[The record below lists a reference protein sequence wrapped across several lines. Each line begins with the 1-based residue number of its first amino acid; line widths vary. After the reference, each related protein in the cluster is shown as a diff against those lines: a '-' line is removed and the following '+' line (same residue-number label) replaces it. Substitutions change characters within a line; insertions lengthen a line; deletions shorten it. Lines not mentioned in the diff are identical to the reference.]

1 MKNQRDSFIIHRA
14 KEGDIKA
21 FAELVSKYKDM
32 IFSVVM
38 KITGNRE
45 DAEDLLQEI
54 FIKIYRTMDQ
64 FRETSEFS
72 TWIYRI
78 AYTTTI
84 SELRKRKVYFSSIED
99 NTTALETADDDE
111 QETALK
117 LEYLDAALKKLPPNE
132 NFLITLYYLDEQS
145 VDAISEISGLTTAN
159 VKVKLHRIRK
169 KLAFEINKMM
179 NDEKE

>member
-99 NTTALETADDDE
+99 NTTALETADVLIPFAVIHWVKPDFQLSLPDLGG
-111 QETALK
+111 QPYGAL
-117 LEYLDAALKKLPPNE
+117 
-132 NFLITLYYLDEQS
+132 I
-145 VDAISEISGLTTAN
+145 GLTVLLLLISDT
-159 VKVKLHRIRK
+159 LLRK
-169 KLAFEINKMM
+169 QFMR
-179 NDEKE
+179 